1 MMLDF
6 GMTFIDQIRTAQA
19 KWIADGFDAAGMQGL
34 TDARSLLAQ
43 AITDQNETL
52 IRIYS
57 ETCLLLL
64 ETQRKQTAQWISLL
78 TPDRSRQD

>member
-1 MMLDF
+1 
-6 GMTFIDQIRTAQA
+6 MTFMDQIRTAQA
-19 KWIADGFDAAGMQGL
+19 KWIADGFEAAGMQGL

-64 ETQRKQTAQWISLL
+64 EAQRNQAAQWMALL
-78 TPDRSRQD
+78 SPDRER

>member
-1 MMLDF
+1 MLDF

-19 KWIADGFDAAGMQGL
+19 KWIADGFEASGMQGL

-43 AITDQNETL
+43 AIADQNETL
-52 IRIYS
+52 INIYS

-64 ETQRKQTAQWISLL
+64 EAQRKQTAQWMALL
-78 TPDRSRQD
+78 SPDREG